1 MPKLPATLTE
11 LPCTATAARK
21 ATRRLTQLYD
31 DALGPSG
38 LRSTQVAILAELDL
52 RAGDPPT
59 MRELAESLVMDRSSL
74 GHTLRPLE
82 RDGLIAFEQSTEDRR
97 RQYVALTRAGKAKFR
112 AASRLWEAAQKRF
125 EDVFG
130 EPEAAKLRATLLSIA
145 HDDRLARLKD

>member
-1 MPKLPATLTE
+1 MPKLPAALME
-11 LPCTATAARK
+11 VPCHATVARK

-31 DALGPSG
+31 DAIAPCG

-59 MRELAESLVMDRSSL
+59 IRELAEALVMDRSGL

-82 RDGLIAFEQSTEDRR
+82 RDGLIAFEQSTQDRR

-112 AASRLWEAAQKRF
+112 AASRLWEAAQ
-125 EDVFG
+125 
-130 EPEAAKLRATLLSIA
+130 
-145 HDDRLARLKD
+145 

>member
-1 MPKLPATLTE
+1 ME

-82 RDGLIAFEQSTEDRR
+82 RDGLIAFEQSAEDRR

-112 AASRLWEAAQKRF
+112 AASRLWEVAQKRF

>member
-130 EPEAAKLRATLLSIA
+130 ETEAAKLRATLLSIA